1 MAKKKSKSKKQ
12 KPKQKL
18 KTKPKPK
25 PKSKPKQKEFT
36 KQELLQKLREAKR
49 KEKQL
54 SDYKQEKDSVYRKKA
69 REEVLTPVTDLNA
82 DIRRVIKT
90 IKGTKGEIVEV
101 KDEIKKIQNKNRENG
116 KKAAQLKKE
125 YPFVSQKRKKEID
138 RLLGTPDYRQKDA
151 SKEKNRLA
159 ALQGKDFNFIV
170 DDGFK
175 RHKINTK
182 DIKKIW
188 KKGGDVSLPILK
200 KMKLETE
207 EAIVYYNDLIK
218 KEKKTA
224 TKQRMKKLLRIRD
237 GLKNKLDWTLK
248 QNIKAIETGNLKEL
262 DKVSDKGEK
271 AYSMIFKVID
281 VEIDKITI

>member
-18 KTKPKPK
+18 KTKPKP
-25 PKSKPKQKEFT
+25 KPKQKEFT

-90 IKGTKGEIVEV
+90 IKGTKGEIAEV

-116 KKAAQLKKE
+116 KKAAQLKRE

-188 KKGGDVSLPILK
+188 KKGGDVSLTILK

-207 EAIVYYNDLIK
+207 EAIVYYNGLIE

-224 TKQRMKKLLRIRD
+224 TKQRMKKLRRIRD